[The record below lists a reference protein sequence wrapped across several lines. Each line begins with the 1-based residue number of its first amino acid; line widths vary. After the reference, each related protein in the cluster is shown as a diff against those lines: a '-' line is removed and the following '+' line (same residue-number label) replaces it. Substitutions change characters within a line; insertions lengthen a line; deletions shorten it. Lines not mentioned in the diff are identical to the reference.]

1 MTEVTRP
8 SSPASLWHRAL
19 PVPLVCMLLWAGQRI
34 LARHLRVV
42 AMSAG
47 VEDSSSADA
56 ERPTATLPQ
65 AGDGAHPAGRHP
77 PQQHHL
83 HQVLIEPEEDRWRWR
98 RKLRED
104 KRKLAVYRIAV
115 GLLGLI
121 LVVLGA
127 IIAPLPGPGGAPLIL
142 LGLAV
147 WSSEFEWAH
156 QLMQWLKA
164 KLHRYPTWSGA
175 KKGLFWVAFF
185 SCCGLLGYVY
195 LVITGIPAWPP
206 ESVNVLLQRLPGL

>member
-1 MTEVTRP
+1 M
-8 SSPASLWHRAL
+8 SP
-19 PVPLVCMLLWAGQRI
+19 
-34 LARHLRVV
+34 
-42 AMSAG
+42 G
-47 VEDSSSADA
+47 VEASSSSDA

-65 AGDGAHPAGRHP
+65 TSDGAHPAGHHP
-77 PQQHHL
+77 HEHH
-83 HQVLIEPEEDRWRWR
+83 HDHHVLIEPDEDRWRWR
-98 RKLRED
+98 RKIRED

-147 WSSEFEWAH
+147 WSSEFEWAQ

-164 KLHRYPTWSGA
+164 KLHRYRTWSGA
-175 KKGLFWVAFF
+175 KKGLIWVAFF